1 LSLQNLTQ
9 QQSNIRRPATFL
21 ASVFQVFLS
30 LLWGGNHVSIKVSLE
45 YAPPMQVGWLRFVLG
60 GFLTLSYMVFK
71 RESFKISKTEAKPI
85 FFIGLLFTVQII
97 FMNMGQFYTTAGHA
111 TALNATYPIW
121 AAIIAN
127 FVVPNDRLT
136 RWKIAAIVFSYLGI
150 LVLVLKDSSDAIAGV
165 SVRGDVLSLISAAL
179 LGFRLVLM
187 SNFAQKMSEIK
198 IMYGQLIMGTILL
211 LIASQLFE
219 NPVWSMKMG
228 FFLAL
233 AYQGFVIAG
242 FGFLAN
248 AWLLK
253 KFLPSTITFF
263 SFVQPPAGVLF
274 AWMVLN
280 EDPGSGLLVGLLLI
294 VVGALVF
301 GGEAYFNSMKER
313 SQKGSL
319 KE

>member
-1 LSLQNLTQ
+1 MSLENRTER
-9 QQSNIRRPATFL
+9 QSNIRRPANLL
-21 ASVFQVFLS
+21 ASGFQVFLS

-60 GFLTLSYMVFK
+60 GFITLGYMVLK
-71 RESFKISKTEAKPI
+71 KESFKIAKTEMRPV

-121 AAIIAN
+121 AAVIAN

-136 RWKIAAIVFSYLGI
+136 RWKIVAIMFSYLGI
-150 LVLVLKDSSDAIAGV
+150 LVLVLKDSNDAITGV
-165 SVRGDVLSLISAAL
+165 SVHGDILSLISAAL

-198 IMYGQLIMGTILL
+198 IMYGQLVMGTILL
-211 LIASQLFE
+211 LAASQLFE
-219 NPVWSMKMG
+219 NPVWSLKPG
-228 FFLAL
+228 FLLAL

-253 KFLPSTITFF
+253 KYLPSTITFF

-294 VVGALVF
+294 VMGAIVY
-301 GGEAYFNSMKER
+301 GGEAYLNSMKQR
-313 SQKGSL
+313 LNKGTLS
-319 KE
+319 